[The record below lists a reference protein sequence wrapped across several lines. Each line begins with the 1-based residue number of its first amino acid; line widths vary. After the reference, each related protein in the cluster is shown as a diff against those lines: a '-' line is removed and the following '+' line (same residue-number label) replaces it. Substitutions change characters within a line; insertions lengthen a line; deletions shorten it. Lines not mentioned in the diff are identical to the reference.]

1 MRKSTKRV
9 LADPTLSDAHKI
21 EILKGEIELLEK
33 LLTAARDSREYLY
46 NSLIRAVDVMDEETA
61 RRYEQTL

>member
-1 MRKSTKRV
+1 M